1 MSFIFNFIF
10 TNMRNRSI
18 DELSEQIYS
27 AKTREY
33 FDEVIQSYYVGNY
46 RSATVML
53 YSVVICD
60 IVYKLNELIERY
72 TDSVASKIISE
83 IKKIQAENP
92 RSSEWERILIDKTH
106 ANTQLLDIVEY
117 TNLQALQHHRNLSA
131 HPVLKESM
139 DLFRPNK
146 ETVQA
151 HIINMLEGVLTKPAL
166 MTRKI
171 FDTFIEDLAEIKSI
185 IIDDTKIEQYIL
197 SKYLNRI
204 RLDIEYSFFK
214 SLWKLVFI
222 LDNEK
227 CNENREI
234 NLKVLSIILRRHYTN
249 ITARMKNDQEY
260 YSNIKLTIKDC
271 LENLA
276 KFFNNYP
283 KTYASLSD
291 DCKVR
296 IEESINANDNAQCIA
311 FFLQKTLRTHLDA
324 IIQNDWYLSACNI
337 AYLYECII
345 TEYSEIEALDF
356 VIEIFSRSSNFDS
369 ADTRYDRFIAP
380 NIDKFNENQLT
391 KIVSAIH
398 NNGQIHNRRNARR
411 TNNQIKNR
419 IKALGIHIDWT
430 QYPYFQVDS

>member
-1 MSFIFNFIF
+1 
-10 TNMRNRSI
+10 
-18 DELSEQIYS
+18 
-27 AKTREY
+27 
-33 FDEVIQSYYVGNY
+33 
-46 RSATVML
+46 
-53 YSVVICD
+53 
-60 IVYKLNELIERY
+60 
-72 TDSVASKIISE
+72 
-83 IKKIQAENP
+83 
-92 RSSEWERILIDKTH
+92 
-106 ANTQLLDIVEY
+106 
-117 TNLQALQHHRNLSA
+117 
-131 HPVLKESM
+131 M

-204 RLDIEYSFFK
+204 RLDIEYAFFK

-249 ITARMKNDQEY
+249 FTARMKNEQEY

-276 KFFNNYP
+276 KLFNNYP

-296 IEESINANDNAQCIA
+296 IEESINTNNDAQCIA

-324 IIQNDWYLSACNI
+324 IIQNDWYLSAYNI
-337 AYLYECII
+337 AYLYECILK
-345 TEYSEIEALDF
+345 EYSEIEALDF
-356 VIEIFSRSSNFDS
+356 VIEIFSRSGNFDS

-391 KIVSAIH
+391 QIVSAIH

-419 IKALGIHIDWT
+419 IEALGIHIDWT
-430 QYPYFQVDS
+430 QYPYFQVDF

>member
-1 MSFIFNFIF
+1 
-10 TNMRNRSI
+10 MRNRSI

-249 ITARMKNDQEY
+249 FTARMKNDQEY
-260 YSNIKLTIKDC
+260 YSN
-271 LENLA
+271 
-276 KFFNNYP
+276 
-283 KTYASLSD
+283 
-291 DCKVR
+291 
-296 IEESINANDNAQCIA
+296 
-311 FFLQKTLRTHLDA
+311 H
-324 IIQNDWYLSACNI
+324 
-337 AYLYECII
+337 
-345 TEYSEIEALDF
+345 
-356 VIEIFSRSSNFDS
+356 
-369 ADTRYDRFIAP
+369 
-380 NIDKFNENQLT
+380 
-391 KIVSAIH
+391 
-398 NNGQIHNRRNARR
+398 
-411 TNNQIKNR
+411 
-419 IKALGIHIDWT
+419 
-430 QYPYFQVDS
+430 